1 LFKYRLVNI
10 ITYRFNIN
18 LLLLIIFYIKCT
30 GLPIGQHI
38 HLSARI
44 NEELVARAYTPVS
57 SDNDVG
63 YMDLVIKVKYFTS
76 F

>member
-1 LFKYRLVNI
+1 MDLQHIQFIHCVFLF
-10 ITYRFNIN
+10 
-18 LLLLIIFYIKCT
+18 LIL

-44 NEELVARAYTPVS
+44 NGELVARAYTPVS

-63 YMDLVIKVKYFTS
+63 YMDLVIKVNIHFK
-76 F
+76 

>member
-1 LFKYRLVNI
+1 M
-10 ITYRFNIN
+10 
-18 LLLLIIFYIKCT
+18 IKKKIT

-63 YMDLVIKVKYFTS
+63 YMDLVIKVNYCAPF
-76 F
+76 

>member
-1 LFKYRLVNI
+1 MQ
-10 ITYRFNIN
+10 
-18 LLLLIIFYIKCT
+18 LILIYFLNDFLKKKFT

-63 YMDLVIKVKYFTS
+63 YMDLVIKVNCFA
-76 F
+76 